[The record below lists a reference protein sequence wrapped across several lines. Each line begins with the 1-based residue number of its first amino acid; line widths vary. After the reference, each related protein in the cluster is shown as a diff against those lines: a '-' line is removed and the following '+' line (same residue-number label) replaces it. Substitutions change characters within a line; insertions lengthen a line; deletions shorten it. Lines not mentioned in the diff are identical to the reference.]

1 MEELQSLYEK
11 KLQIEQRDYN
21 RLKREKDEMQGSYEE
36 ECEQI
41 MRLKEKNIEQLLDDF
56 KDELQTV

>member
-11 KLQIEQRDYN
+11 KLQIEQREYN
-21 RLKREKDEMQGSYEE
+21 KLKRDKDDMQGSYEE

-41 MRLKEKNIEQLLDDF
+41 MRLKEKNIE
-56 KDELQTV
+56 